1 MVGKTWGSWVRE
13 NCRKYI
19 SPFFSL
25 LLNLLFS
32 FIKFPN
38 QRASFK
44 QRRRVYWNGSLG
56 AWRERGVIYPWHI
69 YFLNLFNRGILC
81 CCFLLFWVLYA
92 QYIYK
97 EGLEWLNVS
106 VCIDGW
112 QTVIDYRSWL
122 RTRSPNWKLACT
134 GSQVSLEGKGN
145 CLSYTRLFMLC
156 CKSNNFVFLTLIRI
170 QRIVLIIVL
179 EGKLPPLRCCFSFS

>member
-1 MVGKTWGSWVRE
+1 MFLSPCRSDDSKISWDVPLSICWKDQALLFMVLSVDKTDCWKDEIGLCTYNESPFIHPRFWILVRITLVVVNLFGCFCCILWMEGSIFILKSWWPVMVGKIWGSWVRE
-13 NCRKYI
+13 NYRKYI

-32 FIKFPN
+32 FIKLAN

-44 QRRRVYWNGSLG
+44 QRRCVYWNGSLG

-92 QYIYK
+92 QYI
-97 EGLEWLNVS
+97 
-106 VCIDGW
+106 
-112 QTVIDYRSWL
+112 
-122 RTRSPNWKLACT
+122 
-134 GSQVSLEGKGN
+134 
-145 CLSYTRLFMLC
+145 
-156 CKSNNFVFLTLIRI
+156 
-170 QRIVLIIVL
+170 
-179 EGKLPPLRCCFSFS
+179 